1 MINKLLLTSGNQ
13 WNIIY
18 VFIETL
24 HTYSLRI
31 EILVA
36 IDFFHHSSYSK
47 NYATFTLLATCFIIV
62 GILSLTYPFTHLQ

>member
-36 IDFFHHSSYSK
+36 IDFFSPFVLFKKITQH
-47 NYATFTLLATCFIIV
+47 LLCLLHV
-62 GILSLTYPFTHLQ
+62 LLL